1 MGSLEKPMAEF
12 HKIASYDEVAPG
24 EVRQYLVE
32 DRPVALCNVGGEFH
46 AFEDICTH
54 QYTHLSEGEFS
65 GSEITC
71 PLHGA
76 KFDVKSGA
84 AKSLPAVKPVPKH
97 EVKVDNGYVYVA
109 LNPQRVKVGRRRG
122 RR

>member
-1 MGSLEKPMAEF
+1 MTEF
-12 HKIASYDEVAPG
+12 HKIATTDEVSPG
-24 EVRQYLVE
+24 EAKQYIVE
-32 DRPVALCNVGGEFH
+32 ERPVALCNVDGAFH

-54 QYTHLSEGEFS
+54 QFTHLTEGVLE
-65 GSEITC
+65 GNHIQC

-76 KFDVKSGA
+76 RFDVRSGE

-97 EVKVDNGYVYVA
+97 DVKVEDGNVYVA
-109 LNPQRVKVGRRRG
+109 LNPKQVKVGGRRR